1 MTLLSHSTG
10 KFIFTKRAPPPLRI
24 DKLTLDRVCGVCQ
37 MYNHCFESLKQISTD
52 LIIGLGCSGTLVT
65 KMWYFLRGVM
75 GVNADKVIYTMS
87 SEEQQSLGCVLA
99 LFCQITQYL
108 LAYVSCAVN
117 LAYFQCPLFF
127 FSFSL
132 CSV

>member
-1 MTLLSHSTG
+1 
-10 KFIFTKRAPPPLRI
+10 
-24 DKLTLDRVCGVCQ
+24 

-75 GVNADKVIYTMS
+75 GVNAIKVIHTMS
-87 SEEQQSLGCVLA
+87 SEVQQSLGCVLA

-108 LAYVSCAVN
+108 LA
-117 LAYFQCPLFF
+117 
-127 FSFSL
+127 
-132 CSV
+132 